1 MSAPLTL
8 ASLPRRVV
16 VAGTDDMVVQVKRYA
31 WDNDII
37 HLADFALFIGGNN
50 VEARRALKVAVEA
63 GFLERISPRVW
74 GRAGRITAE
83 QRQLYKYV
91 PPSKKAAREEA

>member
-1 MSAPLTL
+1 MSALTL

-37 HLADFALFIGGNN
+37 HLADFALFIGGTNA
-50 VEARRALKVAVEA
+50 EARSALKAAVDA
-63 GFLERISPRVW
+63 GFLERIATRVW
-74 GRAGRITAE
+74 GRAGRITDE
-83 QRQLYKYV
+83 QRRLHK
-91 PPSKKAAREEA
+91 PPSKKAAPEAA